1 MAEPSTLVKKNG
13 RMGRWWGVQ
22 VLRESGVS
30 AKHIRFRNCIINA
43 QADVKRAILYA
54 NLDDIVR
61 EKKYIYIWASFV
73 AQLVNNPPAMQ
84 QTWVQSPGWED
95 SLEKGKI
102 IHSSILAWTIQSKG
116 SQRVGHD

>member
-1 MAEPSTLVKKNG
+1 MAEPLTLVRKNG

-43 QADVKRAILYA
+43 QGNVKRAILYA

-61 EKKYIYIWASFV
+61 EKIHIYMDFLCGLA
-73 AQLVNNPPAMQ
+73 
-84 QTWVQSPGWED
+84 
-95 SLEKGKI
+95 GK
-102 IHSSILAWTIQSKG
+102 
-116 SQRVGHD
+116 